1 MVRLVAVAL
10 VMFGMSGCTA
20 DPPPV
25 AAAPAERVRPV
36 AASTSSKSTSGAR
49 EMVVTGPV
57 TVEEQLDVVAL
68 RAGVIVALS
77 VDVDSEVEKGQVM
90 ARLDARQLEAD
101 RATAEHKAE
110 SVDADLKNWESE
122 LQVKEADLRR
132 AEAMHKEGIST
143 QEAYDHSRYEVTAS
157 KYEVERQR
165 SDDLSAKDSVQSID
179 LELEKTRIVAPFRG
193 VVSQRYV
200 RQGQYVTVGEKLFR
214 VMGRSPL
221 EIRFTLPAKDA
232 RLLRRGDLV
241 TVSATADFKES
252 TPATVMHLS
261 PVVDPGSGTIEVV
274 AIVKDH
280 LPGLIPG
287 TMASIRIVGA
297 R

>member
-1 MVRLVAVAL
+1 M
-10 VMFGMSGCTA
+10 
-20 DPPPV
+20 
-25 AAAPAERVRPV
+25 APAERVRPV
-36 AASTSSKSTSGAR
+36 IASASSASGAR
-49 EMVVTGPV
+49 AIVVSGPV

-132 AEAMHKEGIST
+132 AEAMHREGIST
-143 QEAYDHSRYEVTAS
+143 QEAYDHSLYEVTAS

-165 SDDLSAKDSVQSID
+165 GDDLSAKDSVQSID

-221 EIRFTLPAKDA
+221 EVRFTLPAEDA

-252 TPATVMHLS
+252 TTAAVTHLS

-274 AIVKDH
+274 ATVKGR
-280 LPGLIPG
+280 LSGLIPG
-287 TMASIRIVGA
+287 RWLQ
-297 R
+297 

>member
-1 MVRLVAVAL
+1 
-10 VMFGMSGCTA
+10 
-20 DPPPV
+20 
-25 AAAPAERVRPV
+25 
-36 AASTSSKSTSGAR
+36 
-49 EMVVTGPV
+49 VVSGPV

-68 RAGVIVALS
+68 RAGVIVALP
-77 VDVDSEVEKGQVM
+77 VDVDSELEKGQVI

-101 RATAEHKAE
+101 RGTVEHKAE
-110 SVDADLKNWESE
+110 SLDADLKNWESE

-143 QEAYDHSRYEVTAS
+143 QEAYDHSLYEVTAS

-165 SDDLSAKDSVQSID
+165 GEVLSAKDNVQSID
-179 LELEKTRIVAPFRG
+179 LELEKTKIVAPFRG

-200 RQGQYVTVGEKLFR
+200 RLGQYVLVGEKLFR

-221 EIRFTLPAKDA
+221 EVRFTLPAA
-232 RLLRRGDLV
+232 EAQLVRRGDQV
-241 TVSATADFKES
+241 TVSSTADFLES
-252 TPATVMHLS
+252 TSAVVTHLS
-261 PVVDPGSGTIEVV
+261 QVVDPGSGTIEVV
-274 AIVKDH
+274 AVVKDR

-287 TMASIRIVGA
+287 TMASIRIAGA

>member
-1 MVRLVAVAL
+1 MVRLVAAAL
-10 VMFGMSGCTA
+10 VMFGLSGCTA
-20 DPPPV
+20 EPPPV
-25 AAAPAERVRPV
+25 AAAPADRVRP
-36 AASTSSKSTSGAR
+36 AKASTSSASGTR
-49 EMVVTGPV
+49 EIVVQGPV
-57 TVEEQLDVVAL
+57 TMEEQLDLVVL
-68 RAGVIVALS
+68 RAGVIVALP

-90 ARLDARQLEAD
+90 ARLDARQLEVD

-110 SVDADLKNWESE
+110 SAGADLKNWESE

-143 QEAYDHSRYEVTAS
+143 QEAYDHSLYEVTAS

-165 SDDLSAKDSVQSID
+165 GEELSAKDSVRSID
-179 LELEKTRIVAPFRG
+179 LELEKTAIVAPFRG

-214 VMGRSPL
+214 VMGRSSL
-221 EIRFTLPAKDA
+221 EVRFTLPAADA
-232 RLLRRGDLV
+232 QLLRRGDVV

-252 TPATVMHLS
+252 TTAAVTHLS

-274 AIVKDH
+274 AVVKDR

-287 TMASIRIVGA
+287 TMASIRIAGA

>member
-1 MVRLVAVAL
+1 MVRLVAAGL

-20 DPPPV
+20 DAPPV

-36 AASTSSKSTSGAR
+36 LASPSSGR
-49 EMVVTGPV
+49 RVQEIVVSGPV

-68 RAGVIVALS
+68 RAGVIVALP
-77 VDVDSEVEKGQVM
+77 VDVDSEVEKGQVI

-101 RATAEHKAE
+101 RGTVEHKAE
-110 SVDADLKNWESE
+110 SLDADLKNWESE

-143 QEAYDHSRYEVTAS
+143 QEAYDHSLYEVTAS

-165 SDDLSAKDSVQSID
+165 GEVLSAKDNVQSID
-179 LELEKTRIVAPFRG
+179 LELEKTKIVAPFRG

-200 RQGQYVTVGEKLFR
+200 RLGQYVLVAEKLFR

-221 EIRFTLPAKDA
+221 EVRFTLPAA
-232 RLLRRGDLV
+232 EAQLVRRGDQV
-241 TVSATADFKES
+241 TVSSTADFLES
-252 TPATVMHLS
+252 TSAVVTHLS

-274 AIVKDH
+274 AVVKDR

-287 TMASIRIVGA
+287 TMASIRIAGA

>member
-1 MVRLVAVAL
+1 MVRLVAAGL
-10 VMFGMSGCTA
+10 VMLAMSGCTA

-36 AASTSSKSTSGAR
+36 VAAASSAGGVR
-49 EMVVTGPV
+49 ELVVSGPV

-68 RAGVIVALS
+68 RAGVIVALP

-101 RATAEHKAE
+101 RATSEHKAE

-143 QEAYDHSRYEVTAS
+143 QEAYDHSLYDVTAS

-165 SDDLSAKDSVQSID
+165 GDELSAKDSVRSID

-200 RQGQYVTVGEKLFR
+200 REGQYVTVGEKLFR
-214 VMGRSPL
+214 VVGRSSL
-221 EIRFTLPAKDA
+221 EVRFTLPAADA
-232 RLLRRGDLV
+232 LLLRRGDVV
-241 TVSATADFKES
+241 TVSPTADFRES
-252 TPATVMHLS
+252 TQAAVTHLS

-274 AIVKDH
+274 AVVKER

-287 TMASIRIVGA
+287 TMASIRIAGV

>member
-1 MVRLVAVAL
+1 MVRLVAAAL
-10 VMFGMSGCTA
+10 VMFGMSGCTS

-25 AAAPAERVRPV
+25 AAASAERVRPV
-36 AASTSSKSTSGAR
+36 VASTSSASGPR
-49 EMVVTGPV
+49 EIVVSGPV

-68 RAGVIVALS
+68 RAGVIVAMQ
-77 VDVDSEVEKGQVM
+77 VDVNSEVEKGQAM

-101 RATAEHKAE
+101 RATSEHKAE

-143 QEAYDHSRYEVTAS
+143 QEAYDHSLYEVTAS

-165 SDDLSAKDSVQSID
+165 GDELSAKDSVRSID

-214 VMGRSPL
+214 VIGRSSL
-221 EIRFTLPAKDA
+221 EVRFTLPATEA
-232 RLLRRGDLV
+232 QLLRRGDVV
-241 TVSATADFKES
+241 TVSATTDFKES
-252 TPATVMHLS
+252 TAATVTHLS

-274 AIVKDH
+274 AVVKDR
-280 LPGLIPG
+280 LRGLIPG
-287 TMASIRIVGA
+287 TMASIRIAGT

>member
-1 MVRLVAVAL
+1 MVRLVAAAL

-20 DPPPV
+20 APPPV

-36 AASTSSKSTSGAR
+36 AASTSSKSASGAR

-68 RAGVIVALS
+68 RAGVIVALP

-110 SVDADLKNWESE
+110 SVEADLKNWESE

-132 AEAMHKEGIST
+132 AEAMHREGIST
-143 QEAYDHSRYEVTAS
+143 QEAYDHSLYEVTAS

-165 SDDLSAKDSVQSID
+165 GDELSAKDSVQSID

-200 RQGQYVTVGEKLFR
+200 RQGQYVTMGEKLFR
-214 VMGRSPL
+214 VMGRSSL
-221 EIRFTLPAKDA
+221 EVRFTLPAVDA
-232 RLLRRGDLV
+232 QLLRRGDVV
-241 TVSATADFKES
+241 TVSAAADFRGS
-252 TPATVMHLS
+252 TTAAVTHLS

-274 AIVKDH
+274 AVVKDR

-287 TMASIRIVGA
+287 MMASIRIAGA

>member
-1 MVRLVAVAL
+1 MVRLIAAAL
-10 VMFGMSGCTA
+10 VILGMSGCTA
-20 DPPPV
+20 DPPSV
-25 AAAPAERVRPV
+25 AMAPAERARPIM
-36 AASTSSKSTSGAR
+36 ASASSASSAR
-49 EMVVTGPV
+49 AIVVSGPV

-68 RAGVIVALS
+68 RAGVVVALP

-143 QEAYDHSRYEVTAS
+143 QEAYDHSLYELTAS

-165 SDDLSAKDSVQSID
+165 DDDLSAKDSVRSID
-179 LELEKTRIVAPFRG
+179 LELEKTLIVAPFRG

-221 EIRFTLPAKDA
+221 EVRFTLPAEDA

-252 TPATVMHLS
+252 TPAKVMHLS

-274 AIVKDH
+274 AVVKDR
-280 LPGLIPG
+280 LSGLIPG
-287 TMASIRIVGA
+287 TMASIRVVAA

>member
-1 MVRLVAVAL
+1 MVRLVAAAL
-10 VMFGMSGCTA
+10 VMFGMSGCTS

-25 AAAPAERVRPV
+25 AAASAERVRPV
-36 AASTSSKSTSGAR
+36 VASTSSASGPR
-49 EMVVTGPV
+49 EIVVSGPV

-68 RAGVIVALS
+68 RAGVIVAMP
-77 VDVDSEVEKGQVM
+77 VDVNSEVEKGQVM

-101 RATAEHKAE
+101 RATSEHKAE

-143 QEAYDHSRYEVTAS
+143 QEAYDHSLYEVTAS

-165 SDDLSAKDSVQSID
+165 GDELSAKDSVRSID

-214 VMGRSPL
+214 VIGRSSL
-221 EIRFTLPAKDA
+221 EVRFTLPATEA
-232 RLLRRGDLV
+232 QLLRRGDVV
-241 TVSATADFKES
+241 TVSATTDFKES
-252 TPATVMHLS
+252 TAATVTHLS

-274 AIVKDH
+274 AVVKDR
-280 LPGLIPG
+280 LRGLIPG
-287 TMASIRIVGA
+287 TMASIRIAGT

>member
-1 MVRLVAVAL
+1 MVRLVVAAL
-10 VMFGMSGCTA
+10 VIFGMSGCTA

-36 AASTSSKSTSGAR
+36 MASAPRASAPR
-49 EMVVTGPV
+49 AIVVTGPV

-68 RAGVIVALS
+68 RAGVIVAMP
-77 VDVDSEVEKGQVM
+77 VDVDSEVEKNQVM

-110 SVDADLKNWESE
+110 SVDADLRNWESE

-132 AEAMHKEGIST
+132 AEAMHKAGIST
-143 QEAYDHSRYEVTAS
+143 QEAYDHSVYEVTAS

-165 SDDLSAKDSVQSID
+165 GDELSAKDNVRSID
-179 LELEKTRIVAPFRG
+179 LELEKTQIVAPFRG

-214 VMGRSPL
+214 VVGRSSL
-221 EIRFTLPAKDA
+221 EVRFTLPAKDA
-232 RLLRRGDLV
+232 RLLRRGDVV
-241 TVSATADFKES
+241 TVSATADFGES
-252 TPATVMHLS
+252 TPASVTHLS

-274 AIVKDH
+274 ATVKDR

-287 TMASIRIVGA
+287 TIASIRIAGA